1 MVMMLL
7 AFMLTTTFGVLCIIA
22 FVAMF
27 VEDPPPDEDE
37 DDSDP
42 DGTDLHV
49 PDVSDDTG
57 EFLDGGRTLTQL
69 RGE

>member
-1 MVMMLL
+1 MMLL
-7 AFMLTTTFGVLCIIA
+7 AFMLSLTFGVLCIIA
-22 FVAMF
+22 FVAML
-27 VEDPPPDEDE
+27 VDEPPDEDE
-37 DDSDP
+37 NDSDP

-57 EFLDGGRTLTQL
+57 EFLAGGRTLTQL